1 MFQNSELPPTRLP
14 QPGRAAR
21 RLGWLFAMPTSA
33 LVFSVLMAGCSSLPW
48 KSTRAEDKAAQK
60 ALLAA
65 ETEAVAQAQA
75 AAIAPSSTEPPSAA
89 PTPPAVPAPAVVLP
103 APEAVARVLNYFE
116 RVRTMPTVELN
127 QELARLAAPGEAN
140 LPASQVQLSL
150 VLSQLRQL
158 PELIKAQE
166 LLARVLA
173 NAGPDA
179 QPLHPLARLL
189 AFRYGEQ
196 RRLEDQLE
204 KERQQTR
211 EVQRKLDQTNERL
224 EALKAIERS
233 LTTRP
238 PPPPAPAQ
246 VPAPA
251 PAPASAPA
259 SRGRTAPP

>member
-1 MFQNSELPPTRLP
+1 MFPNPDPSLTRLP
-14 QPGRAAR
+14 QLLPRILPLPGLAAR
-21 RLGWLFAMPTSA
+21 RRLRFYAMPASA
-33 LVFSVLMAGCSSLPW
+33 LFFSVVLAGCSSLPW
-48 KSTRAEDKAAQK
+48 QSTRAEEEAARN
-60 ALLAA
+60 ALNAA
-65 ETEAVAQAQA
+65 EIRAGAQAQVA
-75 AAIAPSSTEPPSAA
+75 ASAA
-89 PTPPAVPAPAVVLP
+89 SSPEPLPALPAPPVVLP
-103 APEAVARVLNYFE
+103 APDAVARVLTYSE

-127 QELARLAAPGEAN
+127 QELARITAPGEAN
-140 LPASQVQLSL
+140 TPASQIQLSL

-158 PELIKAQE
+158 PELIKGQE

-173 NAGPDA
+173 NASPDA
-179 QPLHPLARLL
+179 QSLHPLARLL

-238 PPPPAPAQ
+238 PPPAQ
-246 VPAPA
+246 VPA

-259 SRGRTAPP
+259 SRGRAP